1 MDWDAREL
9 PNIPNEVVDCELTV
23 LEHTRG
29 PVETKFKLKRRKGYR
44 KTIRSKHG
52 WTRLRVGDIKLGQ
65 LGEGSQLVVEP
76 QSA

>member
-52 WTRLRVGDIKLGQ
+52 WTRLRVGEINLGQ
-65 LGEGSQLVVEP
+65 LGDSSQLVVESP
-76 QSA
+76 SA